1 MNMSITLSVRT
12 EESVVSDLDRLA
24 EALDRNRNW
33 LVNEAIG
40 QYLDLHRW
48 QLEQIEKGLA
58 DAEAG
63 RTVTTDDVLK
73 RIAKLSRRVRG

>member
-1 MNMSITLSVRT
+1 MSITLSVRT